1 VQYPKWGICLIPGLL
16 FLRHRAPRKI
26 HDADV
31 AGDKEMDPAVVVVL
45 FTATAINA
53 ALPGPCTILTATRS
67 AVAGQGAG
75 VRITLGVL
83 SANLVL
89 VTITLVVM
97 HGALTISDQAFG
109 AMKWGGIAVLFAMA
123 ARMLLSKSA
132 DRVSATCASH
142 SLSEIGAG
150 LMVGL
155 SSPYNLVFLL
165 ALLPQFVPAEIS
177 IVTAMAV
184 IAAVLSGAAAAQLG
198 AVTLGVCSRGVLGG
212 GARWLDRTGAVCL
225 IGFAVTALAV

>member
-1 VQYPKWGICLIPGLL
+1 MNPTL
-16 FLRHRAPRKI
+16 FT
-26 HDADV
+26 
-31 AGDKEMDPAVVVVL
+31 VL
-45 FTATAINA
+45 FCATAINA
-53 ALPGPCTILTATRS
+53 ALPGPCTILTASRS
-67 AVAGQGAG
+67 AVAGQASG

-109 AMKWGGIAVLFAMA
+109 AMKWGGIAMLFAMA

-132 DRVSATCASH
+132 NDGPATCASH

-165 ALLPQFVPAEIS
+165 ALLPQFVRPRSAS
-177 IVTAMAV
+177 
-184 IAAVLSGAAAAQLG
+184 LP
-198 AVTLGVCSRGVLGG
+198 
-212 GARWLDRTGAVCL
+212 RWLWSPPCCP
-225 IGFAVTALAV
+225 ALPPRSSAPSP